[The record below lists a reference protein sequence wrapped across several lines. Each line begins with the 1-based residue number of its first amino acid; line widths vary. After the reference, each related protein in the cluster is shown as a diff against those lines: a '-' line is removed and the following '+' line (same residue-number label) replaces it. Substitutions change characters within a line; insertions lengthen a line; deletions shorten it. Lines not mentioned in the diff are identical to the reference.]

1 MYLIQVIKSVM
12 LDLMLLFVKLTN
24 AYVSD
29 HERARE
35 KKSQMETDLA
45 ASREKILKI
54 RFVMR

>member
-1 MYLIQVIKSVM
+1 
-12 LDLMLLFVKLTN
+12 MLLLVKLTN